1 MWNLF
6 RPKRREVLKLRQSLR
21 ERERFR
27 RFYPEQFATE
37 QKQVEEVVCRLVQL
51 REIAELTRGTNL
63 DSHEL
68 KFGED

>member
-1 MWNLF
+1 M
-6 RPKRREVLKLRQSLR
+6 K

-27 RFYPEQFATE
+27 RLYPQQFATE
-37 QKQVEEVVCRLVQL
+37 QKQAEEVVCRLVQL

-68 KFGED
+68 KLGED